1 MDVRILLKEVHDERK
16 QEWDSLPE
24 DVKEN
29 LRKSPEQRN
38 FQAVEDKWKRIRQGI

>member
-24 DVKEN
+24 EVKAN
-29 LRKSPEQRN
+29 LGKSKQQRE
-38 FQAVEDKWKRIRQGI
+38 FQAVEDKWKRIRQGL